1 LEISRLP
8 KETSNSFKNFL
19 FKIGPRLGRKLCGD
33 FPKNVVLVHLENLGD
48 FILFSAVIRETRRN
62 FPSSRLIVVGQKE
75 NAGVVKHCDLVDEW
89 IWIKGHKRPKHGE
102 STGKEKSYF
111 SKLITTYLLLLFK
124 FKGRIDFLIGPDW
137 LLTKS
142 YNQFTSN
149 VLFKKANVDGG
160 FASSRLI
167 YNPKC
172 YVDEAH
178 QVTRNLSI
186 LKMLGLKVENDKTE
200 NWVLQKSE
208 KSSVKSEALNIIISL
223 GAGHLRRNYP
233 VSKIAQVIK
242 ELNSKL
248 DGSNF
253 TLLGPRSLRL
263 DELSRIFLD
272 CPNTLNLIGKTNLE
286 DAASLI
292 RSADLVIVNDSG
304 FAHLAASF
312 EVPVLVVSAH
322 PQNAEKWHLH
332 SPNRYHP
339 WKTSFVEIQPLYLLE
354 PCVGSCLADSPHCIA
369 TVEVKEIVESAAM
382 LLGKYSK
389 D

>member
-1 LEISRLP
+1 MP
-8 KETSNSFKNFL
+8 KEINDSLKNLL
-19 FKIGPRLGRKLCGD
+19 FKVVPRLGRKLHGD
-33 FPKNVVLVHLENLGD
+33 FPNNVVLVHLENLGD

-62 FPSSRLIVVGQKE
+62 FPSSRLVVVGQKE
-75 NAGVVKHCDLVDEW
+75 NSGVVKYCDLVDEW
-89 IWIKGHKRPKHGE
+89 IWIKGHKRPKQGE
-102 STGKEKSYF
+102 STGREKSYI
-111 SKLITTYLLLLFK
+111 SKLLVTYFILLFK
-124 FKGRIDFLIGPDW
+124 FKGKIDFLIGPDW

-149 VLFKKANVDGG
+149 VLFKKANIDEG
-160 FASSRLI
+160 FASGKLI
-167 YNPKC
+167 YNPKY

-186 LKMLGLKVENDKTE
+186 LKMLGLKVEDDRTE

-208 KSSVKSEALNIIISL
+208 KSRVKREALNIIISL

-233 VSKIAQVIK
+233 VSRIAQVIE

-248 DGSNF
+248 EKPSF
-253 TLLGPRSLRL
+253 TLLGPKSLNL
-263 DELSRIFLD
+263 DDLSQIFLG
-272 CPNTLNLIGKTNLE
+272 CPNTLNLIGQTNLQ

-292 RSADLVIVNDSG
+292 RDADLVIVNDSG

-322 PQNAEKWHLH
+322 PQNAEEWHLH

-339 WKTSFVEIQPLYLLE
+339 WRTSFIEIQPLCLLE
-354 PCVGSCLADSPHCIA
+354 PCVGSCLADGPHCIA
-369 TVEVKEIVESAAM
+369 TVEVQEIVESAAM
-382 LLGKYSK
+382 LLGKS
-389 D
+389 